1 MGCLIISVVYGFCML
16 GGFYFLGTIGAVIG
30 FFVASWIVAKM
41 NAF

>member
-16 GGFYFLGTIGAVIG
+16 CGFYFLGTIGAIIG